1 MAIGIDRSLRETAL
15 PEDRPVSVGARDVAV
30 IVPMR
35 GGSKRLPGKHARPL
49 AGRSLPARTA
59 AVLAACGLGDRVWL
73 TTDDPDLAATGRAL
87 GWRVPAL
94 RPADLAGDATPTLDA
109 VLHALDE
116 MVTGEPAVVIVMQT
130 TSPFCPADA
139 PARALALLAE
149 RPALNSVLAV
159 KRLHVAAAHV
169 RGARADGTIAPLLP
183 ADAAEGRG
191 PAFIPTGALYAVRTA
206 ALRRARSLSVD
217 PVWPLELDEVAA
229 VDIDT
234 PEDWTRA
241 EAFAQAGLVGRCLD
255 IEEPA

>member
-1 MAIGIDRSLRETAL
+1 MSIGA
-15 PEDRPVSVGARDVAV
+15 PDVAV

-49 AGRSLPARTA
+49 AGRSLPQRTA
-59 AVLAACGLGDRVWL
+59 AVLQACGLGDRVWL
-73 TTDDPDLAATGRAL
+73 TTDDPDLAETGRAL

-109 VLHALDE
+109 VFHALDE
-116 MVTGEPAVVIVMQT
+116 MVTGEPEIVIVMQT

-149 RPALNSVLAV
+149 RPALASVLAV

-183 ADAAEGRG
+183 ADAPADAAVGRG
-191 PAFIPTGALYAVRTA
+191 PAFTPTGALYAVRTA
-206 ALRRARSLSVD
+206 ALRQARSLTVD
-217 PVWPLELDEVAA
+217 PVAPLELDEVGA

-234 PEDWTRA
+234 PEDWARA
-241 EAFAQAGLVGRCLD
+241 EAFAQAGLAGRCLD
-255 IEEPA
+255 LEEPA